1 VELNQDEHHLN
12 ILSIFHYV
20 VGGLTA
26 LFACFPI
33 FHLIMGLSFLFG
45 GFGPPPEEEFP
56 FRIFGLMFTL
66 IPAAII
72 LTGWVLAGFI
82 AAAGYHMSKRKHYTF
97 CLVIAG
103 VECIFIPFGTVLGI
117 FTIIVLG
124 RPEVKALFETGEP
137 AEPVPDLPDA

>member
-1 VELNQDEHHLN
+1 MTPNQDEQHLN

-33 FHLIMGLSFLFG
+33 FHLLMGLAFLTG
-45 GFGPPPEEEFP
+45 GFGPTPDEEFP
-56 FRIFGLMFTL
+56 FQLFGLMFTL

-72 LTGWVLAGFI
+72 LTGWVLAGCI
-82 AAAGYHMSKRKHYTF
+82 VAAGYFLSKRSRYTY

-117 FTIIVLG
+117 FTIIVLV
-124 RPEVKALFETGEP
+124 RPGVKAMFESRP
-137 AEPVPDLPDA
+137 AANLTS